1 MKTILKSIS
10 NDDCLLNTFDPED
23 ENVFSLRLL
32 LRIGAENSSEAD
44 NFDLFV
50 CTPEWLCKH
59 QWLPELMRHTLRA
72 RKNYQGSLPGNM
84 KTISLKR
91 HISPLSGGIS
101 LHEARNGSEPKSV
114 NRTLCRGDKHL
125 DSGGAYSAA
134 S

>member
-1 MKTILKSIS
+1 VKTILKSIS
-10 NDDCLLNTFDPED
+10 NDDCLLNTFGPED
-23 ENVFSLRLL
+23 EDVFSLRLL

-84 KTISLKR
+84 KTISLNDISRLYLAGYHCRKR
-91 HISPLSGGIS
+91 LQRGELIHPLS
-101 LHEARNGSEPKSV
+101 APCPN
-114 NRTLCRGDKHL
+114 
-125 DSGGAYSAA
+125 
-134 S
+134 